1 MARVSATIS
10 VRDLRKSYG
19 QVKAVDGVSFEVQRG
34 EFFGILGPNGA
45 GKTTTLEI
53 VEGLRQADSG
63 QASVLGLAPWPRNPA
78 LLPRIGVQLQASSF
92 FERLTAR
99 EQLQTFAML
108 YHVPA
113 RRADAMLGVV
123 GLEDQAGTR
132 TEKLSGGQAQRLS
145 IACALV
151 HDPEVLFLDEPTGA
165 LDPQARRNL
174 WDLLRQISAEGRTV
188 VLTTHHMDE
197 AETLCDQVAIMD
209 HGVILEAGPPAAL
222 VRRLDQPLR
231 VSVESG
237 LLSAD
242 AARGLAGPGAAPDSV
257 TDDGVS
263 LTIATRDPGVV
274 LAGLAD
280 RGALAGL
287 RVSGATLEDVFL
299 HLTGREYRG

>member
-1 MARVSATIS
+1 
-10 VRDLRKSYG
+10 
-19 QVKAVDGVSFEVQRG
+19 
-34 EFFGILGPNGA
+34 
-45 GKTTTLEI
+45 
-53 VEGLRQADSG
+53 
-63 QASVLGLAPWPRNPA
+63 
-78 LLPRIGVQLQASSF
+78 
-92 FERLTAR
+92 
-99 EQLQTFAML
+99 
-108 YHVPA
+108 
-113 RRADAMLGVV
+113 
-123 GLEDQAGTR
+123 
-132 TEKLSGGQAQRLS
+132 
-145 IACALV
+145 
-151 HDPEVLFLDEPTGA
+151 
-165 LDPQARRNL
+165 
-174 WDLLRQISAEGRTV
+174 
-188 VLTTHHMDE
+188 MDE

-242 AARGLAGPGAAPDSV
+242 AARVLAGPGAAADSV

-263 LTIATRDPGVV
+263 LSIATRDPGVV